1 MGLVKYN
8 GKNVFGVG
16 LKGSIARLMPGINE
30 VADNLLNEMKAHPLF
45 QARTA
50 KGIIEILQ
58 DSIGKDGKRT
68 VEDMLQHI
76 PNIFDIKL
84 LKKLIDTD
92 GRSPVVKAAQ
102 LQLVTLSRTLRR
114 YRQKRKM
121 TIISSDTVIAAM
133 FIYAPQFYTTDPTIL
148 ASYVALYDLV
158 LCQVNFAFLSCCGT
172 ECIRFF
178 DGSLSHARAKS
189 QFRGFARHSRGRLI
203 FRV

>member
-1 MGLVKYN
+1 
-8 GKNVFGVG
+8 
-16 LKGSIARLMPGINE
+16 MPGINE

-102 LQLVTLSRTLRR
+102 LQLD
-114 YRQKRKM
+114 
-121 TIISSDTVIAAM
+121 TIKNPSKVQAEKEDDDH
-133 FIYAPQFYTTDPTIL
+133 F
-148 ASYVALYDLV
+148 
-158 LCQVNFAFLSCCGT
+158 
-172 ECIRFF
+172 
-178 DGSLSHARAKS
+178 K
-189 QFRGFARHSRGRLI
+189 
-203 FRV
+203 